1 MCYHRQS
8 YEESAR
14 VASEAIDV
22 DPEHTFANRLREN
35 LYEERHGGPRDL
47 EPSQSHHEEARRGSH
62 LEATTN
68 LGVLYAQRGAVKR
81 AQDLFEKHSQ

>member
-14 VASEAIDV
+14 VASEAVDV

-35 LYEERHGGPRDL
+35 LYERRHGVPPRL
-47 EPSQSHHEEARRGSH
+47 GTLPVAPRGGTSRKLH
-62 LEATTN
+62 L
-68 LGVLYAQRGAVKR
+68 GCSMSPR
-81 AQDLFEKHSQ
+81 